1 MVLFAQTE
9 TSQAQTMQG
18 QTDKSWIEALIYAMT
33 FMLGI
38 NEEIL
43 AHVSNINCPQE
54 TKRGGC
60 DDQSSRS

>member
-1 MVLFAQTE
+1 MVLFSQAE
-9 TSQAQTMQG
+9 TSQAQTKTMQG

-43 AHVSNINCPQE
+43 AHVSNINCPEE
-54 TKRGGC
+54 TKG
-60 DDQSSRS
+60 

>member
-9 TSQAQTMQG
+9 TIQAQTMQG

-33 FMLGI
+33 FMLGK

-43 AHVSNINCPQE
+43 AHVRNINCLE
-54 TKRGGC
+54 KTKG
-60 DDQSSRS
+60 

>member
-38 NEEIL
+38 NGEIL
-43 AHVSNINCPQE
+43 AHVSNINCPEE
-54 TKRGGC
+54 TKG
-60 DDQSSRS
+60 